1 MYAIKKTSIGSAIV
15 LIVSMLIGCG
25 PSSEDQTPT
34 TVALIIATATA
45 TGTSTPIPT
54 STPTPTSTPVL
65 TQAYNPSPRWMML
78 NQPGYNAQILGEEW
92 KYLKDG
98 WDDKHA
104 CANYQNNNYERWF
117 QQCFAY
123 SSSISYDE
131 ILAPALK
138 QGFETLEPQNK
149 FTNVNRIDLVAQRS
163 TDHPNQVRIL
173 QQIET
178 ERYVMLIE
186 MVVNSPGDLP
196 LQTVYETL
204 AANVIDF
211 VLQDMLVNSHA
222 VPVPTPT
229 PLSRQQSDLVSRLGG
244 MLITETDLEDG
255 WEAMGDNIS
264 TTSAGI
270 CRSFELR
277 VNEDVKWVNLI
288 NCIYFKPPNF
298 NINSFVASTDVLLE
312 SSYDHEDDFIMY
324 GKDFAGRFYYS
335 AVLFKD
341 GLVYQAAL
349 ISRVFAGDT
358 VEGVF
363 NQNID
368 DLLNQVLTINRGQ
381 PSNTN
386 PPIFRDDF
394 DKTISPEWIW
404 NGADDNQWNL
414 TNKPGFLHI
423 NLVHTANAFEEG
435 PVTFLLRDVEEENFE
450 IVTRILFEPKRNFQG
465 VGLVIYENDRNLV
478 GLMRSYADVANY
490 PGNAIYFDNMSP
502 LAPSYDDPDYANYP
516 TPLSNPSEVYLKLRR
531 EGNTY
536 TGFYSLDGKF
546 WTLVG
551 VHTSPIKPVSYG
563 LSIGR
568 SDQPIS
574 ADFDYFELYTLP

>member
-1 MYAIKKTSIGSAIV
+1 
-15 LIVSMLIGCG
+15 
-25 PSSEDQTPT
+25 
-34 TVALIIATATA
+34 
-45 TGTSTPIPT
+45 
-54 STPTPTSTPVL
+54 
-65 TQAYNPSPRWMML
+65 MML
-78 NQPGYNAQILGEEW
+78 NQPGYNVQILGEEW
-92 KYLKDG
+92 KYFKDA

-104 CANYQNNNYERWF
+104 CVNYQNNNYERWF
-117 QQCFAY
+117 QQCFTY
-123 SSSISYDE
+123 SSSVSYDE

-138 QGFETLEPQNK
+138 QGFESLKPQNE

-163 TDHPNQVRIL
+163 TDHPGQVRLL

-178 ERYVMLIE
+178 ERYVMLVE
-186 MVVNSPGDLP
+186 MVVKSSGDLP

-204 AANVIDF
+204 ASDVIDF

-222 VPVPTPT
+222 VPLPTPT
-229 PLSRQQSDLVSRLGG
+229 PLSPQQSDLVSRLGG
-244 MLITETDLEDG
+244 MLITEADLEDG

-277 VNEDVKWVNLI
+277 VNEDVKWVNLY
-288 NCIYFKPPNF
+288 NCIYFKPPDF
-298 NINSFVASTDVLLE
+298 NINSFAASTDVLLE
-312 SSYDHEDDFIMY
+312 SSYHYEDDFIMY
-324 GKDFAGRFYYS
+324 GKDAGRFYYS

-349 ISRVFAGDT
+349 MTRVFGGDT
-358 VEGVF
+358 VESVF

-368 DLLNQVLTINRGQ
+368 DLLNRVLTINQGQ
-381 PSNTN
+381 PSNPN

-394 DKTISPEWIW
+394 DETISPEWTW
-404 NGADDNQWNL
+404 KGAEDNQWSL
-414 TNKPGFLHI
+414 TNKPGFLHV
-423 NLVHTANAFEEG
+423 NLVHTANAFEGG
-435 PVTFLLRDVEEENFE
+435 PVTNLLLDVEEENFE
-450 IVTRILFEPKRNFQG
+450 IVTLLIFRPGRNFQSA
-465 VGLVIYENDRNLV
+465 GLVAYEDDANVVALV
-478 GLMRSYADVANY
+478 RSYADVVNY
-490 PGNAIYFDNMSP
+490 PGNAIYFDNIFP
-502 LAPSYDDPDYANYP
+502 LAPNYGEPGYANYP
-516 TPLSNPSEVYLKLRR
+516 TPINNPSEVYLKLRR

-546 WTLVG
+546 WILVG

-574 ADFDYFELYTLP
+574 ADFDYFEIYTLP